1 MSTKPGSLGLPRTM
15 QMIERDWLNANHV
28 LLSGS
33 DRAVL
38 VDAGHVSS
46 ADRTV
51 QLVREALNGRPLHDL
66 VLTHTHSDHMGGC
79 ATLKRAFGCRI
90 TVPEGEAEMI
100 RTWDTR
106 ALWLDYAG
114 QHAERFDFENIIH
127 PGDRIE
133 MGDLE
138 WETIAAPGHDMGA
151 VVYWCAREGILISGD
166 ALWERSFGI
175 VLPGEGWRERLAAAR
190 DTLFRLRSLGA
201 RIVIPG
207 HGRVFADADGTIEAC
222 LSRVAAFEQDERRM
236 ARNVVKVMF
245 VFALL
250 ERPGM
255 TDEEI
260 QRLFAEVPLYVEYAA
275 VYFRL
280 GSVELARTTLDEL
293 ARTGALERDA
303 GGRWYAR

>member
-1 MSTKPGSLGLPRTM
+1 MTTHRSVRLPGTLRFL
-15 QMIERDWLNANHV
+15 QRDWLSANHV
-28 LLSGS
+28 LLYGP
-33 DRAVL
+33 DRNVL
-38 VDAGHVSS
+38 IDAGHVSS
-46 ADRTV
+46 AAETV
-51 QLVREALNGRPLHDL
+51 TRVTGALDGRPLHDI

-79 ATLKRAFGCRI
+79 AMLKRTFGCRI

-100 RTWDTR
+100 RAWDTR

-114 QHAERFDFENIIH
+114 QHAERFDFENVIR

-133 MGDLE
+133 MGGLE
-138 WETIAAPGHDMGA
+138 WETIATPGHDMGA

-175 VLPGEGWRERLAAAR
+175 VLPGEGWRDRLAAAR
-190 DTLFRLRSLGA
+190 DALFRLRSLGA

-207 HGRVFADADGTIEAC
+207 HGDIFTDADGAIEAC

-236 ARNVVKVMF
+236 ARNVVRVMF

-255 TDEEI
+255 TEEDVLTLFCEVP
-260 QRLFAEVPLYVEYAA
+260 LFAEYAA
-275 VYFRL
+275 RYFDTPPRDL
-280 GSVELARTTLDEL
+280 ALATMEELAKAGT
-293 ARTGALERDA
+293 LERGGD
-303 GGRWYAR
+303 GRWFAR